1 MAKIHT
7 GADVKR
13 QFKPL
18 SEADIQAYSDEA
30 SFQKGYDYYLHHAII
45 EPTLSESVLRAFYH
59 GSSGSLYRVEVTL
72 LPADDKSA
80 HKLVSAG
87 CSCPQAGICKHLV
100 ALLLT
105 WLHQPERFVVRS
117 RLMGRLSEKSREEL
131 LALLDQ
137 LVQRQPDIEPMVEL
151 LVELPLAIP
160 AQEKNRPGRGKERTV
175 DPSTIESQVASAFY
189 HAGEGWGAASR
200 VAAELDRLCDIG
212 KSFAEAGEWANA
224 QVVYATIA
232 EETIIQY
239 EGLHDEGQV
248 SWILGVCAAGLV
260 ACLNAQST
268 LPKREQLDAEERE
281 ELLTT
286 LFDLWKFGD
295 NYGGIGVDVAGA
307 IAGNATARERKWV
320 EAWVR
325 EEMRPGQDSS
335 STWRNRS
342 VVDFVVK
349 LKQAEHAS
357 EEDVLKEY
365 RHAGL
370 YKELAE
376 RLLQLGR
383 ENEALDVAQAHL
395 TEPMEV
401 TWFAEQLLKLGE
413 AWREQALA
421 FVETRLNEL
430 KPALQGKSQDF
441 TSAYTVDTYRRWLSE
456 KYLLYG
462 KAKQALDMELARF
475 QASPDHTT
483 YRSVRSAAQAAD
495 QPEEVWSGLRPQL
508 IRTLEQQGRWG
519 ALVTIYLDEGEVG
532 QALAALAEMERA
544 PRTSLYGYGYRA
556 EGAPSHYQAQVA
568 EAAEESYPD
577 EAIRLYKSVV
587 QRLIDGRGREN
598 YQQATGYL
606 ARIRRLY
613 QKQGREPE
621 WQAYMATLRNS
632 NKSLRALKEELDKR
646 DL

>member
-1 MAKIHT
+1 MAKVNT
-7 GADVKR
+7 GTDVKG
-13 QFKPL
+13 QYKPL
-18 SEADIQAYSDEA
+18 SEADIQARTDDA
-30 SFQKGYDYYLHHAII
+30 SFRKGYDYYLHHALV
-45 EPTLSESVLRAFYH
+45 EPILSESVLRAFCH
-59 GSSGSLYRVEVTL
+59 GSSGDPYRVEATL
-72 LPADDKSA
+72 LPAGEKSTHQWA
-80 HKLVSAG
+80 TAE
-87 CSCPQAGICKHLV
+87 CSCPREGFCKHLV

-105 WLHQPERFVVRS
+105 WVHQPERFVVRS
-117 RLMGRLSEKSREEL
+117 RLMGRLSAKSREEL
-131 LALLDQ
+131 LALLEQ

-151 LVELPLAIP
+151 LIELPLALP

-175 DPSTIESQVASAFY
+175 HPSSIESQVASAFY

-307 IAGNATARERKWV
+307 IAGNATARERKKV

-376 RLLQLGR
+376 RFLQLGR
-383 ENEALDVAQAHL
+383 TNEALDVAQANL
-395 TEPMEV
+395 TESRDV

-413 AWREQALA
+413 GWREQALA
-421 FVETRLNEL
+421 FVETRLGEIE
-430 KPALQGKSQDF
+430 PALQGTARDF
-441 TSAYTVDTYRRWLSE
+441 TGLHTLDTYRRWLSE
-456 KYLLYG
+456 KYVLYS
-462 KAKQALDMELARF
+462 KAKQALEMECARF
-475 QASPDHTT
+475 QAHPDDGT
-483 YRSVRSAAQAAD
+483 YRSVRSVAQV
-495 QPEEVWSGLRPQL
+495 PEQSERVWSDLRPRL
-508 IRTLEQQGRWG
+508 IQVLEQQGHWG
-519 ALVTIYLDEGEVG
+519 ALVSISLDEGEVD
-532 QALAALAEMERA
+532 QALAALAKMEQQ
-544 PRTSLYGYGYRA
+544 PNTSLSGYGYQS
-556 EGAPSHYQAQVA
+556 APGHYHIQVA
-568 EAAEESYPD
+568 KAAEERYPD
-577 EAIRLYKSVV
+577 EAIQLYERVV
-587 QRLIDGRGREN
+587 ERLIAGRGREN
-598 YQQATGYL
+598 YQQAAGYL
-606 ARIRRLY
+606 TRVKQLY
-613 QKQGREPE
+613 QKQGHQPQ
-621 WQAYMATLRNS
+621 WHAYVTNLRNS
-632 NKSLRALKEELDKR
+632 NKSLRALKEELDTR
-646 DL
+646 GL

>member
-1 MAKIHT
+1 MAKVQT
-7 GADVKR
+7 GADRKS

-18 SEADIQAYSDEA
+18 SEADIQASTDDV
-30 SFQKGYDYYLHHAII
+30 SFRKGHDYYLNHAIV

-59 GSSGSLYRVEVTL
+59 GSSGSSYRVEVTL
-72 LPADDKSA
+72 LPAGDKSA

-87 CSCPQAGICKHLV
+87 CSCPRGGFCKHLV

-131 LALLDQ
+131 LALLEQ

-151 LVELPLAIP
+151 LIELPLAIP

-175 DPSTIESQVASAFY
+175 DPSTIESQVDSAFY
-189 HAGEGWGAASR
+189 NAGEGWGAASR

-232 EETIIQY
+232 EETVIQY

-268 LPKREQLDAEERE
+268 LPKREQVDAEERE

-286 LFDLWKFGD
+286 LFDLWKFGY

-307 IAGNATARERKWV
+307 IAGNGTAHERKRV
-320 EAWVR
+320 EAWLR

-335 STWRNRS
+335 STWHNRS

-349 LKQAEHAS
+349 LKQAEHS
-357 EEDVLKEY
+357 SDEDVLEEY
-365 RHAGL
+365 RNAGL
-370 YKELAE
+370 YKELTE
-376 RLLQLGR
+376 KFLQLDR
-383 ENEALDVAQAHL
+383 TNEALGVAQANL
-395 TEPMEV
+395 TEPRDV
-401 TWFAEQLLKLGE
+401 TWFAEELLKLDE

-421 FVETRLNEL
+421 FVETRLNEV
-430 KPALQGKSQDF
+430 KPALQGKLQDF
-441 TSAYTVDTYRRWLSE
+441 TSEHTVDTYRRWLSE

-475 QASPDHTT
+475 QVKPDETT
-483 YRSVRSAAQAAD
+483 YRSVRSAAQVAG
-495 QPEEVWSGLRPQL
+495 QLKEVWPGLRPQL
-508 IRTLEQQGRWG
+508 IQTLEQQGRWG
-519 ALVTIYLDEGEVG
+519 ALVSIYLDEGEVG
-532 QALAALAEMERA
+532 QALAALTEMERA
-544 PRTSLYGYGYRA
+544 PRTPLYGYGYRFEA
-556 EGAPSHYQAQVA
+556 APSTYQAQVA
-568 EAAEESYPD
+568 KAAEESYPE
-577 EAIRLYKSVV
+577 EAIRLYKRVV
-587 QRLIDGRGREN
+587 QTLIEGRGREN
-598 YQQATGYL
+598 YQQAVGYL
-606 ARIRRLY
+606 TRVRRLY
-613 QKQGREPE
+613 EKQGREAE
-621 WQAYMATLRNS
+621 WHAYMTNLRNS
-632 NKSLRALKEELDKR
+632 NKSLRALKEELDKKGM
-646 DL
+646 

>member
-1 MAKIHT
+1 MAKIQT

-18 SEADIQAYSDEA
+18 SEADIQAYSDDA
-30 SFQKGYDYYLHHAII
+30 SFRKGYDSYLEHAIV
-45 EPTLSESVLRAFYH
+45 EPTLSESVLRAFYQR
-59 GSSGSLYRVEVTL
+59 SSGSPYRVEATL
-72 LPADDKSA
+72 LPAGDKST
-80 HKLVSAG
+80 HKVVSAG
-87 CSCPQAGICKHLV
+87 CSCPRGGFCKHLV

-105 WLHQPERFVVRS
+105 WIHQPERFVVRS
-117 RLMGRLSEKSREEL
+117 RLMARLDEKSREEL
-131 LALLDQ
+131 LALLEQ

-151 LVELPLAIP
+151 LVELPLVTP
-160 AQEKNRPGRGKERTV
+160 AQEKNRAGRGKERTV

-189 HAGEGWGAASR
+189 DAGEGWDAASR
-200 VAAELDRLCDIG
+200 VATELERLCDIG

-224 QVVYATIA
+224 QVVYATLA
-232 EETIIQY
+232 GETIMQY

-248 SWILGVCAAGLV
+248 SWVLEQCAAGLV

-268 LPKREQLDAEERE
+268 LAKREQLDAEDRE
-281 ELLTT
+281 DLLTA

-295 NYGGIGVDVAGA
+295 NYGGIGADVAGA
-307 IAGNATARERKWV
+307 IAVNATVGERKRV
-320 EAWVR
+320 EAWLR
-325 EEMRPGQDSS
+325 EEMRPEQDSS

-349 LKQAEHAS
+349 LKQAEHS
-357 EEDVLKEY
+357 SDEDVLAEY
-365 RHAGL
+365 RNAGL
-370 YKELAE
+370 YKELTGKY
-376 RLLQLGR
+376 LQLGR
-383 ENEALDVAQAHL
+383 ENEALGVAQANL
-395 TEPMEV
+395 TESRDV
-401 TWFAEQLLKLGE
+401 TWFAEELLKLDE

-421 FVETRLNEL
+421 FVEMRLNEV

-441 TSAYTVDTYRRWLSE
+441 TIAHTVDTYRRWLSE

-462 KAKQALDMELARF
+462 KAKQALDIELARF
-475 QASPDHTT
+475 QASPGDAT
-483 YRSVRSAAQAAD
+483 YRSVRSAAQAAG

-508 IRTLEQQGRWG
+508 IQTLEQQSRWG
-519 ALVTIYLDEGEVG
+519 ALVSIYLDEGAVG

-544 PRTSLYGYGYRA
+544 PRTSLYGYGYRPEA
-556 EGAPSHYQAQVA
+556 APSSYQAQVA

-587 QRLIDGRGREN
+587 QRLIDGRGRES

-606 ARIRRLY
+606 VRVRRLY
-613 QKQGREPE
+613 QKQGREAE
-621 WQAYMATLRNS
+621 WQAYMTNLRNS

-646 DL
+646 GL